1 MGSPCPTHVIQSCI
15 AASLHR
21 RAPPEIEDIGHWP
34 QEHSSSFAANRRIE
48 CSPHIS
54 AMSASAINASHH
66 SSASRSR
73 SESAAIS
80 RYPASRAS
88 SSTMSGSLD
97 RCRLALR
104 QELGLE
110 FIQDLANV
118 GAQGIVQ
125 LLFLSD
131 LLPQSRIGG
140 VQEVVEPQLERPAVF
155 DGEVVQITVGPGENN
170 NHLFLHRPGLVLVLL
185 QNLGQAA

>member
-1 MGSPCPTHVIQSCI
+1 MGSPCPTHVIQSRM
-15 AASLHR
+15 AASFDR

-48 CSPHIS
+48 CYSPHIS

-73 SESAAIS
+73 SESTAIS
-80 RYPASRAS
+80 RYFATRASS

-110 FIQDLANV
+110 FIQDLTNL
-118 GAQGIVQ
+118 GAQGVVK

-140 VQEVVEPQLERPAVF
+140 VQEVVEPL
-155 DGEVVQITVGPGENN
+155 
-170 NHLFLHRPGLVLVLL
+170 
-185 QNLGQAA
+185 